1 MTATAAQAEKLEF
14 RTELKQ
20 LLHLI
25 THSLYSNKE
34 IFLRELISNAS
45 DAINKIKFDSLQHEE
60 MLEGNKDWKIKI
72 TLDKGAGT
80 LTVSDNGIGLS
91 LAEAVENLG
100 TIAKSG
106 TRAFLDNLKKAEA
119 KERPDLIGQFGVGF
133 YSAFMVADKVTVVSR
148 PAGNPD
154 HGVKWESDGQ
164 GEFTVEPVRKE
175 SRGTDVVLHLKADEK
190 EFLDPWQVRQIV
202 RKFSDFIEHPV
213 VMDVEK
219 EEEEGKKT
227 VSEETL
233 NARKAVWLRGKSEVT
248 EEEYAEFYKQISG
261 DSEKPAKVIHYV
273 AEGAN
278 EFRVLL
284 FVPSHK
290 PFAFDWGEVKVGPRL
305 YIQRVLIMDHCE
317 ALLPPYLRFVCGV
330 VDSSDL
336 PLNISR
342 ELLQQNPLLDR
353 MRKNLVKAVL
363 KALDEMK
370 TDEHD
375 KYVKFFDGLGPVL
388 KQGVGQDHANREKVA
403 DLLLFESMNTEK
415 GKFTT
420 LPEYVAK
427 MGATQKDVYYLI
439 GEDREQL
446 EHSPYLEA
454 FRARGWDVLLLTDP
468 VDEFMTA
475 SLPSY
480 KSKPLKAADRG
491 ELDGGEEKKTSEAAG
506 QYRGLFEALKAKLPE
521 VADVRLSSRLKESAA
536 CLVADE
542 HGMTAHMERLIQRLG
557 RGDEM
562 GPSKR
567 VLELNG
573 DHPVVQAL
581 HRLFEKDA
589 NDPRVESFGR
599 LLYDQ
604 AVIAEGSKVKDPL
617 AFARRINELL
627 VKDVG
632 A

>member
-1 MTATAAQAEKLEF
+1 MTAQAEKLEF
-14 RTELKQ
+14 KTELKQ

-60 MLEGNKDWKIKI
+60 LLEDNKDWKIKI
-72 TLDKGAGT
+72 SLDKNAGT
-80 LTVSDNGIGLS
+80 LTVSDNGVGMS

-106 TRAFLDNLKKAEA
+106 TRAFLESLKKAEA
-119 KERPDLIGQFGVGF
+119 KDRPDLIGQFGVGF

-148 PAGNPD
+148 PPGGPD
-154 HGVKWESDGQ
+154 HGMKWESDGQ

-175 SRGTDVVLHLKADEK
+175 KRGTDVTLHLKGDEK
-190 EFLDPWQVRQIV
+190 EFLDESRVRQIV

-219 EEEEGKKT
+219 EEERKKK

-233 NARKAVWLRGKSEVT
+233 NSRKAIWLRGKTEVT
-248 EEEYAEFYKQISG
+248 EEEYAEFYKTISG
-261 DSEKPAKVIHYV
+261 DQDKPAKVIHYV

-284 FVPSHK
+284 FIPAHR
-290 PFAFDWGEVKVGPRL
+290 PFMFDWGEVKVGPRL

-317 ALLPPYLRFVCGV
+317 DLLPPYLRFVSGV

-342 ELLQQNPLLDR
+342 EMLQHNPLLATI
-353 MRKNLVKAVL
+353 RKNLVKAVL
-363 KALDEMK
+363 KALDDMK
-370 TDEHD
+370 SDEHE
-375 KYVKFFDGLGPVL
+375 KYVQFFKGLGPIL
-388 KQGVGQDHANREKVA
+388 KEGVGRDHANREKVA

-415 GKFTT
+415 GKYTT

-427 MGATQKDVYYLI
+427 MGGTQKDIYYLI
-439 GEDREQL
+439 GEEREQF

-468 VDEFMTA
+468 VDEFLA
-475 SLPSY
+475 GSLHTY
-480 KSKPLKAADRG
+480 KEKPLKAADRG
-491 ELDGGEEKKTSEAAG
+491 ELDSDKDAKKPEAAE
-506 QYRGLFEALKAKLPE
+506 QYKGLFETLKAKLPE

-542 HGMTAHMERLIQRLG
+542 HGMTAHLERLMQRMG
-557 RGDEM
+557 RFEPM
-562 GPSKR
+562 GQSKR

-573 DHPVVQAL
+573 EHPAIQAL
-581 HRLFEKDA
+581 HKLHEKDK
-589 NDPRVESFGR
+589 NDPRVESYAR

>member
-1 MTATAAQAEKLEF
+1 MTTAQAEKLEF
-14 RTELKQ
+14 KTELKQ

-45 DAINKIKFDSLQHEE
+45 DAINKIKFDSLQHDEL
-60 MLEGNKDWKIKI
+60 LEGNKDWKIKI
-72 TLDKGAGT
+72 SLDKEAGT
-80 LTVSDNGIGLS
+80 LTVADNGIGMS

-148 PAGNPD
+148 PAGKPEQ
-154 HGVKWESDGQ
+154 GVKWESDGQ
-164 GEFTVEPVRKE
+164 GEFTVETVAKE
-175 SRGTDVVLHLKADEK
+175 SRGTEVTLHIKAEEK
-190 EFLDPWQVRQIV
+190 EFLDPWKVRQIV

-227 VSEETL
+227 VAEETL
-233 NARKAVWLRGKSEVT
+233 NSRKAIWLRGKTEVT
-248 EEEYAEFYKQISG
+248 EEEYTEFYKTISG
-261 DSEKPAKVIHYV
+261 NHDKPAKVIHYV

-284 FVPSHK
+284 FIPAHK
-290 PFAFDWGEVKVGPRL
+290 PFSFEWGEVKAGPRL

-317 ALLPPYLRFVCGV
+317 ALLPPYLRFVSGV

-342 ELLQQNPLLDR
+342 ELLQNNPLLDKI
-353 MRKNLVKAVL
+353 RKNLIKAVL
-363 KALDEMK
+363 KALDDMRTE
-370 TDEHD
+370 EYE
-375 KYVKFFDGLGPVL
+375 KYVAFFDGLGPVL
-388 KQGVGQDHANREKVA
+388 KEGVGRDHANREKIA
-403 DLLLFESMNTEK
+403 DLLLFASMNTEK
-415 GKFTT
+415 GKYTT

-427 MGATQKDVYYLI
+427 MGGTQKEIYYLI
-439 GEDREQL
+439 GEEREQL
-446 EHSPYLEA
+446 DHSPYLEA
-454 FRARGWDVLLLTDP
+454 FRSRGWDVLLLTDP
-468 VDEFMTA
+468 VDEFMA
-475 SLPSY
+475 GSLPKY
-480 KSKPLKAADRG
+480 KDKPLKAADRG
-491 ELDGGEEKKTSEAAG
+491 ELDDDKDKKKPEVAE
-506 QYRGLFEALKAKLPE
+506 QFKGLFEALKAKLPE
-521 VADVRLSSRLKESAA
+521 VADVRLSARLKESAA

-542 HGMTAHMERLIQRLG
+542 HGMTAHLERLMQRMG
-557 RGDEM
+557 RGEET
-562 GPSKR
+562 GATKR

-573 DHPVVQAL
+573 EHPAVQAL
-581 HRLFEKDA
+581 RKLHEKDA
-589 NDPRVESFGR
+589 NDPRVETYGR

-632 A
+632 D